1 VTAEAQPEADRP
13 PAQRWDAQHQYVG
26 ALCGHRAATAARLLA
41 VVPDDAITDPLT
53 RWAYELIRGLVA
65 DGRDP
70 HPVSVLHRARTQPA
84 VQALKPDSA
93 PTPRELHR
101 LTTHLADLYTNVV
114 VPPAIFECARDVL
127 EDAYR
132 NAFRTAGVRMQHL
145 AETRTDTIELGVE
158 LVAIC
163 TRLVDLRH
171 RATACV
177 AAQSA
182 RLPG

>member
-1 VTAEAQPEADRP
+1 MRCCPGGRP
-13 PAQRWDAQHQYVG
+13 PRDRRSPTRSR
-26 ALCGHRAATAARLLA
+26 RAAGAALGRPTPIRRLA

-53 RWAYELIRGLVA
+53 RWTYELIRGLVA

-84 VQALKPDSA
+84 VQALKPDAA

>member
-1 VTAEAQPEADRP
+1 MDIEHFRKRQ
-13 PAQRWDAQHQYVG
+13 
-26 ALCGHRAATAARLLA
+26 
-41 VVPDDAITDPLT
+41 IT
-53 RWAYELIRGLVA
+53 YELIRGLVA

-70 HPVSVLHRARTQPA
+70 HPVSVLHRARAQPA
-84 VQALKPDSA
+84 TQALKPDTA
-93 PTPRELHR
+93 PRPRELHR
-101 LTTHLADLYTNVV
+101 LTTHLADLYTNVI

-145 AETRTDTIELGVE
+145 AETRTDTTELGVE

-171 RATACV
+171 RARHA
-177 AAQSA
+177 SPPS
-182 RLPG
+182 RPGCPGSRRATPSPPPATGTTVCPRP